1 VRRKIVSDV
10 FGISVSALQA
20 FQNAINV
27 TSNNVANASTPGYD
41 RETVNLTEAIP
52 QSNGSTTVG
61 AGVVVS
67 GISRAYSQAAA
78 NQLNTSQSSLG
89 QLNALQNYST
99 QIDNLFGTTVGGLST
114 ALQSFYSA
122 FSDVANNPTST
133 ASRQALLG
141 QAQNVAASFQNASSQ
156 LNSLNTD
163 VNSRITADVQ
173 QINSIAAAISTLN
186 GQIVVSTAQNG
197 NQPPNELLDQRDKLV
212 SNLSQLVGVSTTT
225 EANGSLN
232 VFVGNG
238 QPLVLQGQTTP
249 LTTVP
254 NQFNASQLE
263 IGTAAGSQISGN
275 ITSGDL
281 GGLLAARTQVIS
293 PALNQLGQIA
303 TALSQTVNS
312 QQGDGLDLSG
322 NFGANIFS
330 VGAPLATGSAKN
342 TDAVTAS
349 VSVNANGLGALT
361 ADNYLLSFR
370 GGTATLTDTTTGVS
384 VTPAGAG
391 TVASPY
397 TAGGVSIVLSG
408 APAASDQFL
417 IQPTATAAASL
428 QVVLTDPS
436 KIAAAG
442 AIRTAAAGANSG
454 AATISAGTVLN
465 SANPNLLAPVTLQFT
480 TPPTTYSVNGGPG
493 VAYVNGGNINV
504 NGWQVQIS
512 GTPANG
518 DVFTVTS
525 NAGSTGD
532 NRNALAAANLQNVGV
547 LQNGTTSITAG
558 VSALITGIGSQA
570 QQINTAQ
577 TAQAAVN
584 SQAQNSVQSISGVNL
599 DEEAASL
606 LQWQQAYQAAAQAL
620 TIGNTLFTTLI
631 DSVNGTFT

>member
-1 VRRKIVSDV
+1 VSDV

-52 QSNGSTTVG
+52 QSNGTATVG
-61 AGVVVS
+61 AGVVVA

-78 NQLNTSQSSLG
+78 NQLNASQSSLG

-114 ALQSFYSA
+114 TLQSFYSA

-141 QAQNVAASFQNASSQ
+141 QAQNVASSFQNASGD

-173 QINSIAAAISTLN
+173 QINSIASAISTLN
-186 GQIVVSTAQNG
+186 QQIVVATAQGG
-197 NQPPNELLDQRDKLV
+197 NQPPNELLDQRDQLV

-225 EANGSLN
+225 EGDGSLN

-249 LTTVP
+249 LTTVQ

-263 IGTAAGSQISGN
+263 IGTSQGSQISGD

-281 GGLLAARTQVIS
+281 GGLLAARAQVIN

-312 QQGDGLDLSG
+312 QQSDGLDLSG
-322 NFGANIFS
+322 NLGANIFS
-330 VGAPLATGSAKN
+330 VGTPVATASSKN
-342 TDAVTAS
+342 TDAVTAT
-349 VSVNANGLGALT
+349 VSINANGLGALT
-361 ADNYLLSFR
+361 ADNYLLTFKA
-370 GGTATLTDTTTGVS
+370 GAPTLTDTTTGVS

-397 TAGGVSIVLSG
+397 TANGVSIVLSA
-408 APAASDQFL
+408 APAAGDQFL

-428 QVVLTDPS
+428 KVVLTDPS

-442 AIRTAAAGANSG
+442 AIVTAAAGTNTG
-454 AATISAGTVLN
+454 AATISSGTVLN
-465 SANPNLLAPVTLQFT
+465 SANPSLLQPVTIQFT

-493 VAYVNGGNINV
+493 VAYVNGGNIDV

-525 NAGSTGD
+525 NAGGSGD

-570 QQINTAQ
+570 QQINTQQ
-577 TAQAAVN
+577 TAQTAVN
-584 SQAQNSVQSISGVNL
+584 SQAQSSVQSITGVNL

>member
-1 VRRKIVSDV
+1 
-10 FGISVSALQA
+10 
-20 FQNAINV
+20 
-27 TSNNVANASTPGYD
+27 
-41 RETVNLTEAIP
+41 
-52 QSNGSTTVG
+52 
-61 AGVVVS
+61 
-67 GISRAYSQAAA
+67 
-78 NQLNTSQSSLG
+78 
-89 QLNALQNYST
+89 
-99 QIDNLFGTTVGGLST
+99 
-114 ALQSFYSA
+114 
-122 FSDVANNPTST
+122 
-133 ASRQALLG
+133 LLG
-141 QAQNVAASFQNASSQ
+141 QAQNVANSFQNASGD

-173 QINSIAAAISTLN
+173 QINSIASAISTLN
-186 GQIVVSTAQNG
+186 QQIVVATAQGG
-197 NQPPNELLDQRDKLV
+197 NQPPNELLDQRDQLV
-212 SNLSQLVGVSTTT
+212 SNLSQLVGVSTT
-225 EANGSLN
+225 ADADGSLN

-249 LTTVP
+249 LTTVQ

-263 IGTAAGSQISGN
+263 IGTSQGSQISSD

-281 GGLLAARTQVIS
+281 GGLLAARTQVIN

-312 QQGDGLDLSG
+312 QQSDGLDLSG
-322 NFGANIFS
+322 NLGANIFS
-330 VGAPLATGSAKN
+330 VGTPLATASSKN

-361 ADNYLLSFR
+361 ADNYLLTFKA
-370 GGTATLTDTTTGVS
+370 GAPTLTDTTTGVS

-397 TAGGVSIVLSG
+397 TANGVSIVLSG
-408 APAASDQFL
+408 VPAAGDQFL

-428 QVVLTDPS
+428 KVVLTDPS

-442 AIRTAAAGANSG
+442 AITTAAAGTNTG
-454 AATISAGTVLN
+454 AATISSGTVLD
-465 SANPNLLAPVTLQFT
+465 SANPNLLQPVTIQFT

-493 VAYVNGGNINV
+493 VAYVNGGNIDV

-518 DVFTVTS
+518 DVFSVSS
-525 NAGSTGD
+525 NAGGTGD

-570 QQINTAQ
+570 QQINTQQ
-577 TAQAAVN
+577 TAQTAVN
-584 SQAQNSVQSISGVNL
+584 SQAQSSVQSITGVNL

>member
-1 VRRKIVSDV
+1 LSDV

-52 QSNGSTTVG
+52 QSDGAATVG
-61 AGVVVS
+61 AGVVVT
-67 GISRAYSQAAA
+67 GINRAFNQAAA

-89 QLNALQNYST
+89 QLNALQNYSS

-114 ALQSFYSA
+114 ALQNFYSA

-133 ASRQALLG
+133 ASRQALIG
-141 QAQNVAASFQNASSQ
+141 QAQSVASSFQNASGE

-163 VNSRITADVQ
+163 VNSRITADVT
-173 QINSIAAAISTLN
+173 QINSIASAISTLN
-186 GQIVVSTAQNG
+186 KQIVTGTAQDG
-197 NQPPNELLDQRDKLV
+197 NQPPNELLDQRDQLV
-212 SNLSQLVGVSTTT
+212 SNLSQLVGVTTT
-225 EANGSLN
+225 TDPDGALN

-238 QPLVLQGQTTP
+238 QALVLQGKTTA
-249 LTTVP
+249 LTTVA

-263 IGTAAGSQISGN
+263 ISTAASSSVISSN

-281 GGLLAARTQVIS
+281 GGLLAARSQVIN
-293 PALNQLGQIA
+293 PALNQLGQVA

-312 QQGDGLDLSG
+312 QQADGLDLSG

-330 VGAPLATGSAKN
+330 VGAALATGSSKN
-342 TDAVTAS
+342 TDAIAAS

-361 ADNYLLSFR
+361 ADDYILSFV
-370 GGTATLTDTTTGVS
+370 GGTPKLTNTSDGTS

-397 TAGGVSIVLSG
+397 TANGISIVLSG
-408 APAASDQFL
+408 APAAGDQFL
-417 IQPTATAAASL
+417 VQPTATAAANL
-428 QVVLTDPS
+428 KVVLTNPS
-436 KIAAAG
+436 QIAAAG
-442 AIRTAAAGANSG
+442 AIKTTAAGSNSG

-465 SANPNLLAPVTLQFT
+465 AADPNLLQPVTITFAN
-480 TPPTTYSVNGGPG
+480 PPSSYSINGGAPI
-493 VAYVNGGNINV
+493 AYTDGGNIDV
-504 NGWQVQIS
+504 NGWEVQIS
-512 GTPANG
+512 GAPASG
-518 DVFTVTS
+518 DTFTVTR
-525 NAGSTGD
+525 NAGGTGD
-532 NRNALAAANLQNVGV
+532 NRNALAAANQQNVGV
-547 LQNGTTSITAG
+547 LANGTVSITGG
-558 VSALITGIGSQA
+558 VSALITGLGSQA

-584 SQAQNSVQSISGVNL
+584 SQALTSQQSLTGVNL

-620 TIGNTLFTTLI
+620 TIGNSLFTTLI
-631 DSVNGTFT
+631 DSVNGTFS

>member
-1 VRRKIVSDV
+1 MSDV

-20 FQNAINV
+20 FQQAINV

-52 QSNGSTTVG
+52 QSDGAATIG

-67 GISRAYSQAAA
+67 GINRAFSQAAA

-89 QLNALQNYST
+89 QLNALQSYSS

-114 ALQSFYSA
+114 ALQGFYGA

-133 ASRQALLG
+133 ASRQALIG
-141 QAQNVAASFQNASSQ
+141 QAQSVASSFQNASGE

-163 VNSRITADVQ
+163 VNSRITADVT
-173 QINSIAAAISTLN
+173 QINSIAKAISTLN
-186 GQIVVSTAQNG
+186 NQIVTGTAQDG
-197 NQPPNELLDQRDKLV
+197 GQQPNELLDQRDQLV
-212 SNLSQLVGVSTTT
+212 ANLSQLVGISTTT
-225 EANGSLN
+225 ESNGALN

-238 QPLVLQGQTTP
+238 QPLVLQGQVTS
-249 LTTVP
+249 LTTVA
-254 NQFNASQLE
+254 NQFNATQLD
-263 IGTAAGSQISGN
+263 IGTSATSADISNN

-281 GGLLAARTQVIS
+281 GGLLAARAQIIN

-303 TALSQTVNS
+303 TALTQTVNS
-312 QQGDGLDLSG
+312 QQAQGMDLSG
-322 NFGANIFS
+322 NLGAAIFS
-330 VGAPLATGSAKN
+330 VGAPLATGSSRN

-349 VSVNANGLGALT
+349 VTVNANALGALT
-361 ADNYLLSFR
+361 ANDYVLSFV
-370 GGTATLTDTTTGVS
+370 GGTPKLTNTADGSS

-397 TAGGVSIVLSG
+397 TAAGISIVLSG
-408 APAASDQFL
+408 VPANGDQFL
-417 IQPTATAAASL
+417 VQPTATAAGSL
-428 QVVLTDPS
+428 QVVLSNPS
-436 KIAAAG
+436 QIAAAG
-442 AIRTAAAGANSG
+442 AVKTAAGNTNAGA
-454 AATISAGTVLN
+454 AIISSGTVLDPT
-465 SANPNLLAPVTLQFT
+465 NPSLLSPVTIAFT
-480 TPPTTYSVNGGPG
+480 SPTTYTINGGASN
-493 VAYVNGGNINV
+493 AYTSGGNIAV

-512 GTPANG
+512 GAPASG
-518 DVFTVTS
+518 DSFTVTS
-525 NAGSTGD
+525 NAGGTGD
-532 NRNALAAANLQNVGV
+532 NRNALLAANAQNVGV
-547 LQNGTTSITAG
+547 LQNGTTSISGG
-558 VSALITGIGSQA
+558 VSALITGLGSQA

-584 SQAQNSVQSISGVNL
+584 SQALTSVQSTSGVNL

-620 TIGNTLFTTLI
+620 TIGNSLFTTLI